1 MKEKETN
8 RKTKPM
14 QNENFG
20 KELRTIPSK
29 AYYPVDHRIQ
39 LESIDRAPMRI
50 RRAIDTGV
58 SPAVNI

>member
-1 MKEKETN
+1 
-8 RKTKPM
+8 M
-14 QNENFG
+14 QNENFS

-29 AYYPVDHRIQ
+29 AYYPVEHRIQ